1 MAPSKLN
8 EEWFRFSVENDG
20 RVKEVYSLGC
30 EKPLWT
36 SSSGT
41 TYVSVLLITYDDNTF
56 EIK

>member
-20 RVKEVYSLGC
+20 RVKEVSSPGC
-30 EKPLWT
+30 EKPSWT

-41 TYVSVLLITYDDNTF
+41 TYVSVLLITHEDGTF